1 MIDKATLRKR
11 MRQALELIDD
21 REVRSVE
28 LWARVS
34 ELPDYARAHTVMAF
48 ASMPN
53 EPNTDGLFGRLAR
66 DGKVLVLP
74 RIEGDVIVPVVMTGE
89 TTLGQ
94 WEIREPVGPAVD
106 PATIDLV
113 IVPGVAFTLDGR
125 RLGHGK
131 AFYDRF
137 LPQTAAVMVGA
148 CFSEQLVD
156 DLPTEAHD
164 VRLHHVVHA

>member
-11 MRQALELIDD
+11 MRQVLELIDD
-21 REVRSVE
+21 RELRSVE
-28 LWARVS
+28 LWTRLT
-34 ELPDYARAHTVMAF
+34 ELPEYAGAHTVMAF
-48 ASMPN
+48 ASMPS
-53 EPNTDGLFGRLAR
+53 EPDTDGLFARLAH

-74 RIEGDVIVPVVMTGE
+74 RMEDADIVPVVMTGA
-89 TTLGQ
+89 TSLGR
-94 WEIREPVGPAVD
+94 WDIREPVGPAID

-113 IVPGVAFTLDGR
+113 VVPGVAFTLDGR

-137 LPQTAAVMVGA
+137 LPRTPAITVGA
-148 CFSEQLVD
+148 CFSEQVVD